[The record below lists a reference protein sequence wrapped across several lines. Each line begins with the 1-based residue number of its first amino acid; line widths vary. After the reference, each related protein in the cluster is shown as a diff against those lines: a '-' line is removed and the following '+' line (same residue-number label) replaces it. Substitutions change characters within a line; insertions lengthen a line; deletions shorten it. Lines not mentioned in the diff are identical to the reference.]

1 MCDSTTQC
9 SDKSDEGNFCYKPG
23 CDTLHCDQVCSL
35 VPDNLCW
42 FETKFSVVLGFRFIN
57 NYLQGCLNKPSGPT
71 CFCKTGFTL
80 AKDNRTCEDL
90 DECQKF
96 GKCSQACTNTPGGYY
111 CSCAPGYTLVNS
123 TIESL
128 VTRTVTMNNTL
139 GNSANKVVS
148 TCRATSPDTLMYF
161 ATKTEVR
168 GVNLTSQKYFS
179 VAKGLPH
186 VIGVG
191 YDTLEGRVYWTDVMA
206 GQESILS
213 SKAMGGDVRR
223 LVNRGLDMPE
233 DLVVD
238 EVSRNLYFTDSIAK
252 CIGVCSLDAT
262 RGCAKLVSGV
272 KQPRAVAVHH
282 KRFLV
287 LFTDWDKD
295 SKKVGMVGMDGRNL
309 TSLVSE
315 YLGWPNGLAVDEELD
330 RVFWSDARNDILESV
345 RLDGTDRRVVL
356 AGLFENLAS
365 LNEFAVSFF

>member
-1 MCDSTTQC
+1 M
-9 SDKSDEGNFCYKPG
+9 
-23 CDTLHCDQVCSL
+23 
-35 VPDNLCW
+35 
-42 FETKFSVVLGFRFIN
+42 
-57 NYLQGCLNKPSGPT
+57 
-71 CFCKTGFTL
+71 
-80 AKDNRTCEDL
+80 AKDNRSCEDIN
-90 DECQKF
+90 ECQEF
-96 GKCSQACTNTPGGYY
+96 GICSQGCINTPGSYH
-111 CSCAPGYTLVNS
+111 CSCAAGFLMVNS
-123 TIESL
+123 TMKAPTPISPNSVAVQPEASK
-128 VTRTVTMNNTL
+128 NITL
-139 GNSANKVVS
+139 EKFADKVIS
-148 TCRATSPDTLMYF
+148 SCRATSPDTLMYF

-191 YDTLEGRVYWTDVMA
+191 FDTLEGRVYWTDVMA

-213 SKAMGGDVRR
+213 SKAMGGDVKQ

-252 CIGVCSLDAT
+252 CIGVCSLDAS
-262 RGCAKLVSGV
+262 RGCAKLVVDV
-272 KQPRAVAVHH
+272 KQPRAVAIHH

-295 SKKVGMVGMDGRNL
+295 LKKVGMVGMDGSNL

-315 YLGWPNGLAVDEELD
+315 NLGWPNGLAVDEELD

-345 RLDGTDRRVVL
+345 KLDGTDRRVVL
-356 AGLFENLAS
+356 SG
-365 LNEFAVSFF
+365 SFDL

>member
-9 SDKSDEGNFCYKPG
+9 SDKSDEGSFCLKPG
-23 CDTLHCDQVCSL
+23 CGALNCDQVCSL
-35 VPDNLCW
+35 YYCVAVFQKIHLDSTKTIVPY
-42 FETKFSVVLGFRFIN
+42 F
-57 NYLQGCLNKPSGPT
+57 QGCLHKPSGPT
-71 CFCKTGFTL
+71 CFCRTGFTL
-80 AKDNRTCEDL
+80 GKDNRTCDDL

-96 GKCSQACTNTPGGYY
+96 GICSQACTNTLGGYN
-111 CSCAPGYTLVNS
+111 CTCAAGYALVNS
-123 TIESL
+123 TIKSSPL
-128 VTRTVTMNNTL
+128 LLHSRAATMNDTL
-139 GNSANKVVS
+139 GKSANKVVS
-148 TCRATSPDTLMYF
+148 TCRATSPDTLLYF

-179 VAKGLPH
+179 VEKGLPH

-213 SKAMGGDVRR
+213 SKVMGGDVRT

-272 KQPRAVAVHH
+272 KQPRAVAIHH

-287 LFTDWDKD
+287 LFTDWDKE
-295 SKKVGMVGMDGRNL
+295 SKKVGMVGMDGRNS

-356 AGLFENLAS
+356 AG
-365 LNEFAVSFF
+365 